1 MNRKFRAV
9 VVGLDYH
16 ARFLAGLMNKESR
29 IWLFRAY
36 DNSRLATLQALLALR
51 KADVLICFGGPSP
64 NVALTIAASRRNIPV
79 IVIWAGSDVMKAQ
92 TDPFEL
98 ETIKQE
104 GFINIAVAP
113 WLVDELKLLGI
124 QSEYVPVAGMEPGAP
139 VKPLPKNFRVL
150 TYLPEPRR
158 DFYGAPLV
166 YAAAQ
171 AMPDVR
177 FTVVGAGP
185 ANPDVPSN
193 VEFCGL
199 VHDMSSRID
208 ASTVLLRQPEH
219 DGTSMLVLEALSRA
233 RHVVWNYEFPHV
245 KTARALNEVLVSL
258 RELARAH
265 AAGTLQLNGDGRD
278 FVLSQFS
285 AATVASRFE
294 RLLCK
299 AVEERAESRAEPRY
313 RVAMSGLGLF
323 CGEIAQ
329 NALRFTP
336 EWQPRILRTNSRL
349 DVRASIYS
357 LALCD
362 VWYSI
367 GSPITDRWVHAAAR
381 LLRKPRVIHWVG
393 SDIAGLYDR
402 PELRALVSGPNV
414 MHLAEAGWT
423 AAQLCHLGFTAR
435 IAPLPPRHANGEA
448 KPLPET
454 FTIMLYVPT
463 TRSDFYGRRSFE
475 HLMRRLAGKNVKY
488 VVVGGGTINVP
499 DGIEIEN
506 LGWRDSLHDVYE
518 RVSVLIRYTPRD
530 GLSLMVLEALSFG
543 RQVLWTQEFPF
554 TRQISTYYD
563 MESEILTLYEMHER
577 GELEP
582 ATAAS
587 EMVRRQYAP
596 SICTIAIARAWFD
609 ALSMHASPN
618 LAMESL

>member
-265 AAGTLQLNGDGRD
+265 AAGTLQLNGDD
-278 FVLSQFS
+278 FKIYHNRIDVDDCAGFCKRSFDGNMRNHLQ
-285 AATVASRFE
+285 VAPEFYHGALETLLHALGTAFE
-294 RLLCK
+294 
-299 AVEERAESRAEPRY
+299 A
-313 RVAMSGLGLF
+313 
-323 CGEIAQ
+323 I
-329 NALRFTP
+329 N
-336 EWQPRILRTNSRL
+336 
-349 DVRASIYS
+349 
-357 LALCD
+357 
-362 VWYSI
+362 
-367 GSPITDRWVHAAAR
+367 
-381 LLRKPRVIHWVG
+381 
-393 SDIAGLYDR
+393 
-402 PELRALVSGPNV
+402 
-414 MHLAEAGWT
+414 
-423 AAQLCHLGFTAR
+423 AR
-435 IAPLPPRHANGEA
+435 IASPR
-448 KPLPET
+448 
-454 FTIMLYVPT
+454 V
-463 TRSDFYGRRSFE
+463 RSQNKE
-475 HLMRRLAGKNVKY
+475 V
-488 VVVGGGTINVP
+488 
-499 DGIEIEN
+499 
-506 LGWRDSLHDVYE
+506 W
-518 RVSVLIRYTPRD
+518 
-530 GLSLMVLEALSFG
+530 EALFA
-543 RQVLWTQEFPF
+543 TF
-554 TRQISTYYD
+554 
-563 MESEILTLYEMHER
+563 R
-577 GELEP
+577 GQAFADE
-582 ATAAS
+582 
-587 EMVRRQYAP
+587 
-596 SICTIAIARAWFD
+596 
-609 ALSMHASPN
+609 
-618 LAMESL
+618 